1 MEKPVWDFPL
11 RRQKKRKSISQT
23 CLAALVWKHRHLK
36 SVQCIAA
43 YLLISILNLINV
55 HPQFKLQ
62 FYCKSNKPFDSILA
76 IGDSYEMNHPVEW
89 QFFSFLN
96 PHNAQE
102 LCIHIFQFLQTVLPN
117 WKSYILH
124 LHSDFYF
131 YHINSYIYTTNHS
144 YFIELESCGIL
155 DSYYWNCITCRMPCL
170 KPWVIGDHVKIY
182 IFQNCTSKWNKPKRD
197 QHSHLFH

>member
-1 MEKPVWDFPL
+1 MISTKFILFISNGETSMRFSTSKT
-11 RRQKKRKSISQT
+11 KKRKSISQT

-55 HPQFKLQ
+55 HPQFKLR
-62 FYCKSNKPFDSILA
+62 FYCKSNKPFDSILT

-89 QFFSFLN
+89 KFFSFFN

-124 LHSDFYF
+124 LHSYFYF
-131 YHINSYIYTTNHS
+131 WSYQFIHLYNESFILYWTGVLWHIG
-144 YFIELESCGIL
+144 FVL
-155 DSYYWNCITCRMPCL
+155 L
-170 KPWVIGDHVKIY
+170 KLY
-182 IFQNCTSKWNKPKRD
+182 Q
-197 QHSHLFH
+197 L